1 MPVFA
6 VEILNNATPAL
17 SVEVADSGVPP
28 VTYQQVKQSLG
39 SQVYKILELYMYSEN
54 INQLMGIIQ
63 YQRFDS
69 DGRQTFSSVTT
80 PIDPYA
86 GVSVANLIDLQNYK
100 DEFILNGNST
110 FSATILP
117 NTYLQ
122 LKFWANRITNE
133 FGKNLENFTQIEI
146 DANKP
151 HFFNNYG
158 STTEDIVTS
167 NEEIEK
173 TAVLPPIVPPSIAPP
188 KVAPVIS
195 DDDCKKLVVLGFA
208 ALAMGTYMLN
218 KED

>member
-69 DGRQTFSSVTT
+69 DGRQTLSSVTK

-100 DEFILNGNST
+100 DEFILNGNSS

-133 FGKNLENFTQIEI
+133 FGRNLENFTQIEI
-146 DANKP
+146 KP

-158 STTEDIVTS
+158 STTEDIVTL

-208 ALAMGTYMLN
+208 ALAMGTYILN

>member
-6 VEILNNATPAL
+6 VQILNNTTPAL

-39 SQVYKILELYMYSEN
+39 SQVYKILELYLYSEN

-69 DGRQTFSSVTT
+69 DGRQTYSSVAT

-86 GVSVANLIDLQNYK
+86 GVSVANLIDLQKYK
-100 DEFILNGNST
+100 DEFILNGNSS

-133 FGKNLENFTQIEI
+133 FGRNLDNFSQIEI
-146 DANKP
+146 DSNRP
-151 HFFNNYG
+151 NFFNNYG
-158 STTEDIVTS
+158 SPTEEILQS

-173 TAVLPPIVPPSIAPP
+173 TTVLPVKPIIPTPP
-188 KVAPVIS
+188 KAAPVIS